1 VTTILV
7 IDDEPV
13 IRELVAEILADAG
26 YDVVT
31 AADTETG
38 LVRLEEHAIELVVS
52 DIVMPGLSGLDLLAE
67 VGRRRPSLPVV
78 LVTGAGTHARLSDAL
93 AGGAAGLVMKPFS
106 HAELQR
112 AVATAL
118 ERARRA
124 ERELGERLL
133 TPTLAGALA
142 NAIEARD
149 STMHGHCERMSALAV
164 RLANELQLDARA
176 VEVVRL
182 GAILHDVGKIGI
194 PDSVLMKSGPLGG
207 EERALMRTHPL
218 LGDRLLEPLELLQSV
233 RPVVRH
239 HHERWDGGGY
249 PDGLAGEEIP
259 LAARVVAI
267 ADAVEAMA
275 AKRRYRAR
283 LMPAAI
289 VGELERG
296 RGSQWD
302 PELTEMVLR
311 LIDTG
316 ELRFEIGG
324 LALDAPGSASVS
336 APSFSVLLVE
346 NDLDDAV
353 AARRALEDAFG
364 RVLVAHA
371 ESAARALD
379 LCRGSTWSL
388 VVVDE
393 RLADAN
399 GLDLLATLRT
409 EVPEVPV
416 LMLTGSRSE
425 ELALEAVRRGASDYV
440 VKGEDFSETLCERAR
455 ALLRAGD
462 SLLAAKE
469 A

>member
-13 IRELVAEILADAG
+13 IRELIAEILADAG

-31 AADTETG
+31 AVDAEAG
-38 LVRLEEHAIELVVS
+38 LARLEETAIELVVS

-78 LVTGAGTHARLSDAL
+78 LVTGAGTHAMLSDAL

-118 ERARRA
+118 EHARRA
-124 ERELGERLL
+124 EDDLRERLL

-149 STMHGHCERMSALAV
+149 STMQGHCERMSALAV
-164 RLANELQLDARA
+164 RLANELRLDARA

-194 PDSVLMKSGPLGG
+194 PDSVLMKSGPLST

-218 LGDRLLEPLELLQSV
+218 LGDRLLEPLELLESV

-259 LAARVVAI
+259 LAARIVAI

-275 AKRRYRAR
+275 AQRRYRPR

-302 PELTEMVLR
+302 PQLTEIVLE
-311 LIDTG
+311 LIRGD
-316 ELRFEIGG
+316 ELRFESGG
-324 LALDAPGSASVS
+324 IALAAAGSAPVS
-336 APSFSVLLVE
+336 PPCISVLVVE
-346 NDLDDAV
+346 DDLDDALV
-353 AARRALEDAFG
+353 ARRALEEAFG

-371 ESAARALD
+371 ESAARALE

-388 VVVDE
+388 VVLDQT
-393 RLADAN
+393 LADAN
-399 GLDLLATLRT
+399 GLELLETLRT
-409 EVPEVPV
+409 MAPEVPV
-416 LMLTGSRSE
+416 LILTGGRSE
-425 ELALEAVRRGASDYV
+425 HLALEAVRRGASDYV
-440 VKGEDFSETLCERAR
+440 VKGDEFLETLSERAR

-462 SLLAAKE
+462 PVMAGKE